1 MHPAASVC
9 RRTALPR
16 WRYEA
21 MTTHVGI
28 VGVGQTH
35 HARRRTDVS
44 QAGLVREAVDRA
56 LNDAKLTIDDIDSI
70 VVATGPVLFAAVNQP
85 EKWVVDAIGGSLK
98 PVVRVTSGGGTGLV
112 GALAAY
118 YQIAGGL
125 ADRVLVVG
133 YDKLSEGALQYSIST
148 LYDPFWGREFA
159 VGIMGFSAA
168 YWRARMDLLG
178 HTEEAA
184 AMVAVKNRRNAM
196 RNPYA
201 LVKKEV
207 TVEEVL
213 SSKPLAWPIKL
224 LDVPPISDG
233 AAAIVLSSERM
244 AAKSTDRP
252 AWIRGMGYFCEA
264 DNAPSRSMLLS
275 EPLAIAARRIYRA
288 AGITNPRR
296 QFDVVEV
303 QEPYTCFELSY
314 YESLGLCAP
323 GQAAALISSGATQL
337 DGDIPVNPSGG
348 CAGAN
353 RIGAAGLVRVIEAAA
368 QVMGKAAGNQIR
380 GAKLALAQ
388 SGGGWANLRGIA
400 VLSA

>member
-1 MHPAASVC
+1 MA
-9 RRTALPR
+9 R
-16 WRYEA
+16 
-21 MTTHVGI
+21 HVGI
-28 VGVGQTH
+28 VGVGQTR

-56 LNDAKLTIDDIDSI
+56 LADAKLTIEDIDSVI
-70 VVATGPVLFAAVNQP
+70 VATGPVLFAAVNQP
-85 EKWVVDAIGGSLK
+85 EKWVADAIGAHLK
-98 PVVRVTSGGGTGLV
+98 PVVRVTSGGGTGLA
-112 GALAAY
+112 GALAGY
-118 YQIAGGL
+118 YQVAGGF
-125 ADRVLVVG
+125 AERVLIVA

-168 YWRARMDLLG
+168 YWRARMDVLG

-184 AMVAVKNRRNAM
+184 AMVGVKNRKNAM
-196 RNPYA
+196 KNPYA
-201 LVKKEV
+201 HVKKEI
-207 TVEEVL
+207 TVDDVL
-213 SSKPLAWPIKL
+213 NSKPLAWPIKL

-233 AAAIVLSSERM
+233 AAAVVLSSEK
-244 AAKSTDRP
+244 AAVKSTDRP

-264 DNAPSRSMLLS
+264 DNAPERSLLVS

-323 GQAAALISSGATQL
+323 GEAAELIASGATQM

-353 RIGAAGLVRVIEAAA
+353 PIGAAGLIRLIEGAA
-368 QVMGKAAGNQIR
+368 QVMGKAGDIQIPN
-380 GAKLALAQ
+380 AKLALVQ
-388 SGGGWANLRGIA
+388 SGGGWANLRGVA

>member
-1 MHPAASVC
+1 
-9 RRTALPR
+9 
-16 WRYEA
+16 
-21 MTTHVGI
+21 MTRHVGI
-28 VGVGQTH
+28 VGVGQTN

-44 QAGLVREAVDRA
+44 QAGLVREAVNRA
-56 LNDAKLTIDDIDSI
+56 LADAKLTIDDIDSVI
-70 VVATGPVLFAAVNQP
+70 VATGPVLFAAVNQP
-85 EKWVVDAIGGSLK
+85 EKWVADAIGASLK
-98 PVVRVTSGGGTGLV
+98 PVVRVTSGGGTGLA
-112 GALAAY
+112 GALAGY
-118 YQIAGGL
+118 YQIAGGF
-125 ADRVLVVG
+125 ADRVLVVA

-168 YWRARMDLLG
+168 YWRARMDVLG

-184 AMVAVKNRRNAM
+184 AMVGVKNRKNAIK
-196 RNPYA
+196 NPYA
-201 LVKKEV
+201 HVKKEI
-207 TVEEVL
+207 TVEDVMN
-213 SSKPLAWPIKL
+213 SKPLAWPIKL

-233 AAAIVLSSERM
+233 AAAIVLSSESK
-244 AAKSTDRP
+244 AAQSTDRP
-252 AWIRGMGYFCEA
+252 AWIQGMGYFCEA
-264 DNAPSRSMLLS
+264 DNAAQRSMLVS
-275 EPLAIAARRIYRA
+275 EPLALAARQIYRS

-323 GQAAALISSGATQL
+323 GEAAELIASGATETT
-337 DGDIPVNPSGG
+337 GDIPVNPSGG

-353 RIGAAGLVRVIEAAA
+353 PIGAAALIRVIEAAS
-368 QVMGKAAGNQIR
+368 QVIGKAGDIQIP

-388 SGGGWANLRGIA
+388 AGGGWANLRGIA

>member
-1 MHPAASVC
+1 MGAN
-9 RRTALPR
+9 
-16 WRYEA
+16 
-21 MTTHVGI
+21 VGI

-35 HARRRTDVS
+35 HSRRRTDVS

-56 LNDAKLTIDDIDSI
+56 LADAKLTIEDIDSV

-85 EKWVVDAIGGSLK
+85 EKWVVDAIGAHLK
-98 PVVRVTSGGGTGLV
+98 PLVRVTSGGGTGLA
-112 GALAAY
+112 GALTGY
-118 YQIAGGL
+118 YQIAGGF
-125 ADRVLVVG
+125 ADRVLIVA

-168 YWRARMDLLG
+168 YWRVRMDALG

-196 RNPYA
+196 NNPYA
-201 LVKKEV
+201 HVKKEV
-207 TVEEVL
+207 TVDEVL
-213 SSKPLAWPIKL
+213 RSKPLAWPIKV

-233 AAAIVLSSERM
+233 AAAVVLSSEKM

-264 DNAPSRSMLLS
+264 DNAAMRSLLLS
-275 EPLAIAARRIYRA
+275 EPLAMAARRIYRSV
-288 AGITNPRR
+288 GITNPRR

-314 YESLGLCAP
+314 YESLGLCPP
-323 GQAAALISSGATQL
+323 GQAAELIRSGATQL
-337 DGDIPVNPSGG
+337 SGDIPVNPSGG

-353 RIGAAGLVRVIEAAA
+353 PIGAAGLIRLIEGAA
-368 QVMGKAAGNQIR
+368 QVMGKAAGNQIPNAR
-380 GAKLALAQ
+380 RALVQ

-400 VLSA
+400 VLEA

>member
-1 MHPAASVC
+1 MSRHVAI
-9 RRTALPR
+9 
-16 WRYEA
+16 
-21 MTTHVGI
+21 VGI
-28 VGVGQTH
+28 GQTH

-56 LNDAKLTIDDIDSI
+56 LADANLTIEDIDA
-70 VVATGPVLFAAVNQP
+70 VVIATGPVLFAAVNMP
-85 EKWVVDAIGGSLK
+85 EKWVVDACGARLK
-98 PVVRVTSGGGTGLV
+98 PVMRVTSGGGTGLA

-118 YQIAGGL
+118 YQVAGGQYE
-125 ADRVLVVG
+125 RVLVVA

-168 YWRARMDLLG
+168 YWRARMDVLG

-184 AMVAVKNRRNAM
+184 AMVSVKNHRNAM
-196 RNPYA
+196 NNPYA
-201 LVKKEV
+201 HVRKEV
-207 TVEEVL
+207 TVDDVMK
-213 SSKPLAWPIKL
+213 SRPLAWPIKL

-233 AAAIVLSSERM
+233 AAAVVLSSEKM

-252 AWIRGMGYFCEA
+252 AWIRSMGYFCEA
-264 DNAPSRSMLLS
+264 DNAPARSMLVS
-275 EPLAIAARRIYRA
+275 EPLALAARRVYRS

-323 GQAAALISSGATQL
+323 GEAAALIASGATEM

-348 CAGAN
+348 CMGAN
-353 RIGAAGLVRVIEAAA
+353 PIGATGLIRIIEAAA
-368 QVMGKAAGNQIR
+368 QVMGKAGAHQIPNAR
-380 GAKLALAQ
+380 LALAQ
-388 SGGGWANLRGIA
+388 SGGGWANLRGVA

>member
-1 MHPAASVC
+1 MA
-9 RRTALPR
+9 R
-16 WRYEA
+16 
-21 MTTHVGI
+21 HVGI

-35 HARRRTDVS
+35 HSRRRMDVS
-44 QAGLVREAVDRA
+44 QAGLAREAVDRA
-56 LNDAKLTIDDIDSI
+56 LQDARLTMEDIDSI

-85 EKWVVDAIGGSLK
+85 EKWVVDAIGGALK
-98 PVVRVTSGGGTGLV
+98 PLVRVTSGGGTGLA
-112 GALAAY
+112 GALAGY
-118 YQIAGGL
+118 YQIVGGF
-125 ADRVLVVG
+125 AERVLVVA

-168 YWRARMDLLG
+168 YWRARMDVLG

-201 LVKKEV
+201 HVKKEV
-207 TVEEVL
+207 TVEDVL
-213 SSKPLAWPIKL
+213 NSKPLAWPIKL

-233 AAAIVLSSERM
+233 AAAIVLSSEKM

-252 AWIRGMGYFCEA
+252 AWIHGMGYFCEA
-264 DNAPSRSMLLS
+264 DNAPERSLLVS
-275 EPLAIAARRIYRA
+275 EPLALAARHVYRA

-323 GQAAALISSGATQL
+323 GEAAELIRSGATQV

-353 RIGAAGLVRVIEAAA
+353 PIGAAGLIRLIESAA
-368 QVMGKAAGNQIR
+368 QVMGKAGDVQIP
-380 GAKLALAQ
+380 GVKLALAQ
-388 SGGGWANLRGIA
+388 SGGGWANLRGVA
-400 VLSA
+400 VLGA

>member
-1 MHPAASVC
+1 MG
-9 RRTALPR
+9 R
-16 WRYEA
+16 
-21 MTTHVGI
+21 HVGI

-56 LNDAKLTIDDIDSI
+56 LADAKLTIEDIDSV
-70 VVATGPVLFAAVNQP
+70 VVASGPVLFAAVNQP
-85 EKWVVDAIGGSLK
+85 EKWVADAIGATLK
-98 PVVRVTSGGGTGLV
+98 PVVRVTSGGGTGLA
-112 GALAAY
+112 GALAGY
-118 YQIAGGL
+118 YQISGGF
-125 ADRVLVVG
+125 ADRVLVVA

-159 VGIMGFSAA
+159 AGIMAFSAA

-184 AMVAVKNRRNAM
+184 AMVAVKNRRNAI

-201 LVKKEV
+201 HVKREV
-207 TVEEVL
+207 TVDEVL
-213 SSKPLAWPIKL
+213 ASKPLAWPIKL

-233 AAAIVLSSERM
+233 AAAVVLSSEKM

-252 AWIRGMGYFCEA
+252 AWIRGIGYFCEA
-264 DNAPSRSMLLS
+264 DNAPARSMLVS
-275 EPLAIAARRIYRA
+275 EPLAIAARHVYRS

-323 GQAAALISSGATQL
+323 GGAAELVSSGATGME
-337 DGDIPVNPSGG
+337 GDIPVNPSGG

-353 RIGAAGLVRVIEAAA
+353 PIGATALIRLIEAAS
-368 QVMGKAAGNQIR
+368 QVMGKAGDMQIH

-388 SGGGWANLRGIA
+388 AGGGWANLRGLA